1 MGERQQE
8 EEMMT
13 CANGSIQVPS
23 RKLAALMTCPICNKI
38 FKDPTNISECL
49 HTCQSSIRFDYLV
62 STSEKVCRKCIRKKI
77 TDEKLRSCPVCN
89 IALGGAP
96 LDKLRP
102 DHCMHDLRE
111 KIFACV
117 RNVAKESEVVQ
128 REGKECENL
137 KGKVKEPEIL
147 SIPLPGRQKEKSLSS
162 LVSTSKLSNRT
173 VMTER
178 RKPNARKGPAF
189 NASTL
194 SDEDPI
200 DVAKDHPESSSYPIN
215 LCKTTSNKKQN
226 SYAGES
232 SKHKMPKRSTENN
245 GKLLEGMT
253 DLWEPLNCLVDAAG
267 ATKSSKSSSEGF
279 ISKPAPSAV
288 NEYEVYT
295 PKAQGKE
302 HEYKSKIHGM
312 DNNVK
317 KGPKCAPSVP
327 VKPTK
332 MHSGRRKKAVA
343 PEGFRV
349 PAQAVVGPANCNYE
363 KRVYPIWLSLGWRC
377 TLASDTFLLPDDK
390 TVLTIMYLKLGVAY
404 IIQSKYGLPA
414 GLSSLFTNGSLIPFL
429 SAVSFARDV
438 NIPVSLIRTYLV
450 RKLDLY
456 REDEVEI
463 RLRGQPLL
471 PSLHLH
477 NVVDL
482 WSRTAPTSERIA
494 TAVGSPAGDFVMVL
508 SYARKPRPP

>member
-1 MGERQQE
+1 
-8 EEMMT
+8 
-13 CANGSIQVPS
+13 A
-23 RKLAALMTCPICNKI
+23 
-38 FKDPTNISECL
+38 
-49 HTCQSSIRFDYLV
+49 
-62 STSEKVCRKCIRKKI
+62 
-77 TDEKLRSCPVCN
+77 TDERCYKAYEIKYDTNGLKNVVYFSVTC
-89 IALGGAP
+89 
-96 LDKLRP
+96 RP

-111 KIFACV
+111 KIFSCV
-117 RNVAKESEVVQ
+117 RNVAKEGELVQ

-137 KGKVKEPEIL
+137 KGKVKEPEVL
-147 SIPLPGRQKEKSLSS
+147 FIPLPGRQKEKSLSS
-162 LVSTSKLSNRT
+162 LVSTSKNRT

-215 LCKTTSNKKQN
+215 LSKTASNKKQK

-232 SKHKMPKRSTENN
+232 SKRTMPKRSTENN

-267 ATKSSKSSSEGF
+267 ATKSSKFSSEGF
-279 ISKPAPSAV
+279 ISKPAPSGV

-302 HEYKSKIHGM
+302 HKCKSKIHGM

-349 PAQAVVGPANCNYE
+349 PAQTVVGPANCNYE
-363 KRVYPIWLSLGWRC
+363 KRVYPIWLSL
-377 TLASDTFLLPDDK
+377 
-390 TVLTIMYLKLGVAY
+390 VA
-404 IIQSKYGLPA
+404 SKYQEGDAPLPQ
-414 GLSSLFTNGSLIPFL
+414 IPSCYL
-429 SAVSFARDV
+429 MIKDV
-438 NIPVSLIRTYLV
+438 NIPVSLIRKYLV
-450 RKLDLY
+450 RKLDLC
-456 REDEVEI
+456 REDEIEI

-508 SYARKPRPP
+508 SYARKPRAP

>member
-1 MGERQQE
+1 MGERQRG
-8 EEMMT
+8 EEMMA
-13 CANGSIQVPS
+13 CENGSIQVPS
-23 RKLAALMTCPICNKI
+23 RKLAALMTYALLS
-38 FKDPTNISECL
+38 T
-49 HTCQSSIRFDYLV
+49 HSSP
-62 STSEKVCRKCIRKKI
+62 STQNAYTSRKCIRKKI
-77 TDEKLRSCPVCN
+77 TDEELRSCPVCN

-137 KGKVKEPEIL
+137 KGKVKELEIL
-147 SIPLPGRQKEKSLSS
+147 SIQLPGRQKEKSLSS

-173 VMTER
+173 VTTER
-178 RKPNARKGPAF
+178 RKPNARKGLAF

-194 SDEDPI
+194 SDEGPI

-215 LCKTTSNKKQN
+215 LSKTASNKKQVANHKLFN

-232 SKHKMPKRSTENN
+232 SKRKMPKRSTENN

-253 DLWEPLNCLVDAAG
+253 DLWEPLNCLIDAAG

-279 ISKPAPSAV
+279 ISKPAPSGV
-288 NEYEVYT
+288 NEFEVYM

-363 KRVYPIWLSLGWRC
+363 KRVYPIWLSL
-377 TLASDTFLLPDDK
+377 
-390 TVLTIMYLKLGVAY
+390 VA
-404 IIQSKYGLPA
+404 SKYQEGDAPLPQ
-414 GLSSLFTNGSLIPFL
+414 IPSCYL
-429 SAVSFARDV
+429 MIKDV
-438 NIPVSLIRTYLV
+438 NIPVSLIRKYLV

-494 TAVGSPAGDFVMVL
+494 TTVGSPAGDFVMVL
-508 SYARKPRPP
+508 SYARKPRAP